1 MCLINT
7 FFLTAYQFVF
17 FLVLVIG
24 FGQWQWVPFYIC
36 TLICLLP
43 FTSATSNPQATSMKI
58 HKSFNNHP
66 FTAMKCNTQNFSMV
80 SPRNYIRSASAT
92 NFSMYEIPKIH
103 FSVSK
108 VSESLMFTS
117 FELLQISILSS
128 FGVHLFMKHKYFLL
142 IQVFIHQLH
151 FVKSESALPS
161 FIYKSKELTT
171 PEPSDFDLLLS
182 NFSWNH
188 ASVLISS
195 FVICILLV
203 LTFYYFYNKQK
214 HRYTKIVLELTN
226 GHECILIPVLN
237 LPLCPSFWKIC
248 PPSNIHEINVH
259 VHPFT
264 SKMRIH
270 WTDFN
275 VTNISGTRTINVKS
289 TIPLNFFAALQAK
302 RITQQP
308 FDIQVFIT
316 HHGLYQSLPHY
327 GTFIVDA
334 LTTKEHLP

>member
-1 MCLINT
+1 
-7 FFLTAYQFVF
+7 
-17 FLVLVIG
+17 
-24 FGQWQWVPFYIC
+24 
-36 TLICLLP
+36 
-43 FTSATSNPQATSMKI
+43 
-58 HKSFNNHP
+58 
-66 FTAMKCNTQNFSMV
+66 
-80 SPRNYIRSASAT
+80 
-92 NFSMYEIPKIH
+92 MYEIPKIH
-103 FSVSK
+103 LSLSK

-117 FELLQISILSS
+117 FELLQLSILSS
-128 FGVHLFMKHKYFLL
+128 FGVHLSIKHKYFIL
-142 IQVFIHQLH
+142 IQVFFHQLLL
-151 FVKSESALPS
+151 VRSESALPS
-161 FIYKSKELTT
+161 FIYKSKEITT
-171 PEPSDFDLLLS
+171 PEPSDFQLLLS

-195 FVICILLV
+195 FVIFILLV
-203 LTFYYFYNKQK
+203 LTLYYFYNKQK
-214 HRYTKIVLELTN
+214 YRYTKIVLELTN

-248 PPSNIHEINVH
+248 PPSNIHEIDVY
-259 VHPFT
+259 VHPFS
-264 SKMRIH
+264 SKMQID

-289 TIPLNFFAALQAK
+289 IIPLNFFAALQAK

-308 FDIQVFIT
+308 FDIQVFVT